1 MKEVAEGGAS
11 AQVRLHAC
19 SGAVQVLLCSRFPKN
34 QNSLCQAVLEIPG
47 LGGKHH

>member
-1 MKEVAEGGAS
+1 MKEVADRGAS

-19 SGAVQVLLCSRFPKN
+19 SGAVQVLLCLRLPKN
-34 QNSLCQAVLEIPG
+34 QTSLCQAVVEIVG